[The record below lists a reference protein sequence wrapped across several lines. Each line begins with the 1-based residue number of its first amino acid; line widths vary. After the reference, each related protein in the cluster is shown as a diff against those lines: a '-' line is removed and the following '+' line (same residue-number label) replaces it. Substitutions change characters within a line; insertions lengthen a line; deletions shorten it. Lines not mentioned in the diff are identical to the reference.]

1 MKRMCLILCLLSA
14 MLLPSSAEIVGHTQD
29 AYIHRCAAP
38 NGQEVYFTS
47 DMEEPVME
55 YEDVNFDGQ
64 DDLVVITSLGVNNAF
79 YEFFVLEDGRYV
91 PAEHLYPLANY
102 TLDDR
107 GYVLSWSS
115 DGMAGALFEAYLY
128 RWEGRELIPVRTLVS
143 REVEDTDWLED
154 RYVVTTYL
162 DRFHVALTGTQYE
175 DGVLLQEST
184 LWETEFAP
192 DEEGTDIF
200 EEIHDRLWQ
209 GL

>member
-14 MLLPSSAEIVGHTQD
+14 LCLPVSAEIMGRTQD
-29 AYIHRCAAP
+29 VYIHRCVAP

-47 DMEEPVME
+47 DMEEPIME

-64 DDLVVITSLGVNNAF
+64 DDLVVITALGVSNAF

-91 PAEHLYPLANY
+91 PAEHPYPLINY

-107 GYVLSWSS
+107 GYVLSWGSN
-115 DGMAGALFEAYLY
+115 GMAGALFEAYLY
-128 RWEGRELIPVRTLVS
+128 RWEGREMIPVRALVS
-143 REVEDTDWLED
+143 QEVEETDWLED
-154 RYVVTTYL
+154 RYVVTTYM
-162 DRFHVALTGTQYE
+162 DRFRVTLTESQYE

-184 LWETEFAP
+184 LWETELVP
-192 DEEGTDIF
+192 DDESTDIF
-200 EEIHDRLWQ
+200 DEIHVRLWQ